1 MPSEEEDMRDQ
12 LGEWFDPTVHKLHRR
27 GASAHYRAYSAGVKG
42 QKPRSPFASSSDIDL
57 FLVDPEDATGDA
69 SQGASNKRALERV
82 KYVFSVVKRN
92 AAPLKVLAVKT
103 DSAVSFVIG
112 FPHRHIQVVL
122 KKYTCTEDVL
132 TSFDLDCWSAMH

>member
-1 MPSEEEDMRDQ
+1 MTSQEEFDLSFDIFSGGLLRGLDWTGLVAAGGAILACALKPKVSTMPSEEEDMRDQ

-69 SQGASNKRALERV
+69 SQGASNKAMAQKFGARRQPEG
-82 KYVFSVVKRN
+82 
-92 AAPLKVLAVKT
+92 AATK
-103 DSAVSFVIG
+103 
-112 FPHRHIQVVL
+112 
-122 KKYTCTEDVL
+122 
-132 TSFDLDCWSAMH
+132 